1 MPPIRQILTALRRR
15 PLMPWLV
22 ALQVAMAC
30 AILTNAVFLL
40 QRQAAPLLLDDGI
53 PRGRLLLVDNLVAR
67 SGNWN
72 EADIRSGQQALRAIP
87 GVEEAAPAMGLPMK
101 QTLSF
106 VLGLRGPTG
115 ATAMSSG
122 YAGDGLVG
130 ALGLELIQG
139 RDFQPDERATV
150 DLADQGV
157 DIPPGTPVILTQAL
171 ARFFFP
177 DGNVLGQRLDQTGGD
192 SHLVVVGVVRR
203 LLRYQ
208 LGELDDGQA
217 QFSILLPARIQST
230 PVINYAVLADP
241 ARIDE
246 VHAALPAALEQ
257 VFGTLRI
264 PGIEARVDRYE
275 DLRSDAFRARR
286 AAVWLLATVIV
297 VVLVVA
303 GAGIAGLSGYWVE
316 QRLRSIG
323 IRRALGARRTD
334 VVRHFLAENFI
345 VVGLGLIPGLIA
357 GYAIN
362 QWLMQHYAM
371 PRLPLAYLPA
381 GAAALW
387 LLGQA
392 AVLGPARR
400 ASGVPPA
407 TATRS
412 A

>member
-1 MPPIRQILTALRRR
+1 
-15 PLMPWLV
+15 
-22 ALQVAMAC
+22 
-30 AILTNAVFLL
+30 
-40 QRQAAPLLLDDGI
+40 
-53 PRGRLLLVDNLVAR
+53 
-67 SGNWN
+67 
-72 EADIRSGQQALRAIP
+72 
-87 GVEEAAPAMGLPMK
+87 MK

-381 GAAALW
+381 GAAVLW